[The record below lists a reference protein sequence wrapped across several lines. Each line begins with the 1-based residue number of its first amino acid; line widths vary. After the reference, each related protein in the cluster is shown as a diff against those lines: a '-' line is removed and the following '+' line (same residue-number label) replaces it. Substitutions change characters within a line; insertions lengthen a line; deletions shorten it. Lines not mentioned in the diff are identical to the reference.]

1 MAGLTFAQ
9 QLTLTLIDKAVVGGL
24 LVFAAF
30 GFNKLLEAFKSQQT
44 RQLEIFK
51 AEQARQLETFKSVYT
66 YWKHLEINYQGEMR
80 QPVICV
86 LQWQKWQKSLL
97 LLVIQFV
104 GSVGLQSIVPRR

>member
-51 AEQARQLETFKSVYT
+51 AEQARQLETFKSERL
-66 YWKHLEINYQGEMR
+66 HLLEAFRNQLSRRDEAARNLRIAVAE
-80 QPVICV
+80 VAKKLAAASHSICW
-86 LQWQKWQKSLL
+86 LCWIAKYS
-97 LLVIQFV
+97 
-104 GSVGLQSIVPRR
+104 P